1 VEFQVVL
8 CPLCL
13 KGYALLVLYCTATT
27 AVSAE
32 FEIYEAFTAHLGTPN
47 TF

>member
-8 CPLCL
+8 RHLYL
-13 KGYALLVLYCTATT
+13 KGYAFLVFYCIATT
-27 AVSAE
+27 DVYAE